1 MPFKKQK
8 VMPFFTVII
17 PLFNKEF
24 FVEKTIESVLNQ
36 TFQDFE
42 IIIVDDG
49 STDNSYE
56 IASTYKSDQIKLF
69 KQPNQG
75 VSTARNIGIDK
86 AKSKYIA
93 LLDADDYWYENH
105 LSELKKQ
112 IDLFPEA
119 GLFCNNYEVY
129 YTSTFKR
136 NAYFNFE
143 FNEECLL
150 IEDFFKASIIN
161 CLAWTSAVAFSK
173 EKFKIIGGFDPY
185 LKTAQDLDL
194 WIRIA
199 LKYRVSFNPKIT
211 MSYKLYIDDSLSKN
225 EFNTI
230 RYNFNNKFLNE
241 EKTNASLKLY
251 LDKNRYALALRC
263 KIHNDYDIY
272 KKLKEEIDYQNLNF
286 KQRILLK
293 LPKKLLKTIKSFQ
306 VFLIKN
312 NTYLTA
318 HK

>member
-1 MPFKKQK
+1 MT
-8 VMPFFTVII
+8 PFFSVII
-17 PLFNKEF
+17 PLFNKEVF
-24 FVEKTIESVLNQ
+24 IENTIKSVLNQ

-49 STDNSYE
+49 STDNSFK
-56 IASTYKSDQIKLF
+56 IASAYKSDKIKLF

-75 VSTARNIGIDK
+75 VSTARNNGVNNAK
-86 AKSKYIA
+86 AKYIA
-93 LLDADDYWYENH
+93 LLDGDDYWYENH

-119 GLFCNNYEVY
+119 GLFCNSYEVF

-136 NAYFNFE
+136 KAHFNFE
-143 FNEECLL
+143 YHEDCLL
-150 IEDFFKASIIN
+150 VEDFFKASIIN

-173 EKFKIIGGFDPY
+173 EKFNAIGGFDPY
-185 LKTAQDLDL
+185 LKTTQDLDL

-211 MSYKLYIDDSLSKN
+211 MSYKLYVNDSLSKN

-230 RYNFNNKFLNE
+230 RYNFNNKFLAE
-241 EKTNASLKLY
+241 EKTNTSLKLY

-263 KIHNDYDIY
+263 KMNNDYEIY
-272 KKLKEEIDYQNLNF
+272 NKLKKEIDYKNLNF
-286 KQRILLK
+286 KQKLLLK
-293 LPKKLLKTIKSFQ
+293 LPKGLVRTIKSFQ
-306 VFLIKN
+306 VFLIEKN
-312 NTYLTA
+312 IYLTA